1 MTRNAF
7 EDYYLQQARGGGLPV
22 FIGGSQRGHG
32 LGGILSGLARMVVPV
47 LKRGGKSLIKETF
60 RTGVDILGDVVS
72 GSNIKTSAKRR
83 LKQGGQRM
91 VNKAVKTLSAQQPK
105 RQVPKGGGI
114 KGKKRSQKA
123 QSKQKP
129 KRRKTVQLP
138 RDIFD

>member
-32 LGGILSGLARMVVPV
+32 LGGILSGLAHMVVPV

-91 VNKAVKTLSAQQPK
+91 INKAVKTIAQQPK
-105 RQVPKGGGI
+105 RPST
-114 KGKKRSQKA
+114 KKRPQKA

-129 KRRKTVQLP
+129 KRRKTVQS
-138 RDIFD
+138 RDIFS

>member
-91 VNKAVKTLSAQQPK
+91 VNKAVKTIAQQPK
-105 RQVPKGGGI
+105 RPRGT
-114 KGKKRSQKA
+114 KKRSQKV
-123 QSKQKP
+123 QSRQKP
-129 KRRKTVQLP
+129 KRRKTVQSP
-138 RDIFD
+138 PDIFS

>member
-91 VNKAVKTLSAQQPK
+91 INKAVKTIAQQPK
-105 RQVPKGGGI
+105 RPST
-114 KGKKRSQKA
+114 KKRHQKA

-129 KRRKTVQLP
+129 KRRKTVQS
-138 RDIFD
+138 RDIFS